1 LADSKDSPAKPKKS
15 FFREKSV
22 GGAMRNWFRRT
33 LADPVPLVH
42 EIPETPEYSVSD
54 HAFETI
60 GDLQFCPASIEISD
74 NRGERG
80 RRRVVYAL
88 PWSEESLGY
97 STLRGPM
104 TLKFRSFAEISK
116 ALTMSP
122 IPKLHK
128 NKKFSEEEKRR
139 RQIVETYRQYLSK
152 LPSEKGKGSPSPLA
166 SPLIALLSQQTSIDA
181 NFLMKPAD
189 VLRIGSVNSKNEHW
203 EGCVATARASR
214 HWIEKYLILSKTEV
228 TMVKNMGRKR
238 NPSTISLVS
247 VLSVSPLP
255 TSESPFPNS
264 TFAFFQIETAAR
276 VHYFMV
282 RSERLMKDWLTAF
295 RQILGDRIVM
305 MEFHDEISRR
315 NQYSVL
321 PSDLEEAY
329 IGRPCDW
336 KLEKR
341 RIFNYRRIFFN
352 PMGVPERIRNMS
364 CSKLVEG
371 ILMKAFILSEITE
384 KTRASD
390 PSIWIDFSD
399 EISALQ
405 VIDFSLLQDKERV
418 AFFLNI
424 YHVMVLHGIIV
435 LGPPLAWVNWQS
447 FFNSVTYIIDSDI
460 ISIAELEQNILR

>member
-1 LADSKDSPAKPKKS
+1 MTSKPSRKS
-15 FFREKSV
+15 FFREKTV

-33 LADPVPLVH
+33 LADPTPLVQ
-42 EIPETPEYSVSD
+42 EIQELSEYSIYD

-60 GDLQFCPASIEISD
+60 GDLQFCPASIEVSD

-80 RRRVVYAL
+80 RRRVVYAM
-88 PWSEESLGY
+88 PWSDEMLGN
-97 STLRGPM
+97 STVRGPM
-104 TLKFRSFAEISK
+104 TLKFRTYSEISK

-122 IPKLHK
+122 IPKFHK

-139 RQIVETYRQYLSK
+139 RQVVETYKQHLNK
-152 LPSEKGKGSPSPLA
+152 LPSDKGKGSPLPISN
-166 SPLIALLSQQTSIDA
+166 PLISLLCQQTPLDA
-181 NFLMKPAD
+181 GFLMKPPD

-228 TMVKNMGRKR
+228 TMVKNVGRKR
-238 NPSTISLVS
+238 NPLTIPLVS
-247 VLSVSPLP
+247 VLSISPLP
-255 TSESPFPNS
+255 NAESPFPNS

-282 RSERLMKDWLTAF
+282 RSERLLKDWLTAF
-295 RQILGDRIVM
+295 RKILGDRIVM
-305 MEFHDEISRR
+305 MEYHDEIARR
-315 NQYSVL
+315 NLSSAL
-321 PSDLEEAY
+321 SSDLEDAY

-341 RIFNYRRIFFN
+341 RIFNYRRIYFN
-352 PMGVPERIRNMS
+352 PMGVPERIRNIP

-384 KTRASD
+384 KTRSSD

-405 VIDFSLLQDKERV
+405 VVDFSLLTDKERI

-424 YHVMVLHGIIV
+424 YHIMVLHGIIV

-447 FFNSVTYIIDSDI
+447 FFNSVTYIIDCDI
-460 ISIAELEQNILR
+460 VSIAELEQNILRYP